1 MFEKLRDK
9 PLASSQERFE
19 TLIGRTTQIYGRLV
33 LVDSVRIDGKVVG
46 NIETSKENKV
56 TVAIGAS
63 GEVSGDV
70 TAHRV
75 MVAGKVEGNIYATE
89 RVEFHKDSVVHGD
102 ISYGSI
108 AVEQRCALAG
118 LVIQNPA
125 GGNNAGDAANSAI
138 RQAQT
143 SSKPPKLGSDS
154 KKIGVRFQ
162 LIHACLPT
170 TVGSSAAHRSGA
182 ATFATRAD
190 PLCSAS

>member
-33 LVDSVRIDGKVVG
+33 LLDSVRIDGKVVG
-46 NIETSKENKV
+46 NIETTKEHKV

-63 GEVSGDV
+63 GEVSG
-70 TAHRV
+70 
-75 MVAGKVEGNIYATE
+75 KVEGNIYASE

-108 AVEQRCALAG
+108 AVEHGARLLG
-118 LVIQNPA
+118 LVIQNPT
-125 GGNNAGDAANSAI
+125 GGNASTEASSAI

-143 SSKPPKLGSDS
+143 NK
-154 KKIGVRFQ
+154 
-162 LIHACLPT
+162 
-170 TVGSSAAHRSGA
+170 
-182 ATFATRAD
+182 
-190 PLCSAS
+190 